1 MKNPIR
7 NTNKVIVESFSFDQ
21 FESDSIKNADSFDF
35 EEFTASDRSGKKVPS
50 KVIKSDSDAERSTN
64 FHMASLVKKHRG
76 ILSLRKEEDND
87 KINQKVDA
95 RLKKI
100 SKDAYDRGIEQGK
113 EESYEEAFEKSYEVF
128 EQEVESFKKYVEDFK
143 AKSEE
148 IYTKNRQN
156 AYDIIKNLTKWIVL
170 KEVKD
175 DDKYIERLLEKLI
188 YEINTK
194 NNLIIRVNNKDF
206 PHMEEA
212 IKEVEKRIGQLK
224 NCRVEMDL
232 DMQEKGIILETENVI
247 LDGSYESQME
257 SIDSLFKSV
266 DLYDE

>member
-7 NTNKVIVESFSFDQ
+7 NTKKVVVESFSFEK
-21 FESDSIKNADSFDF
+21 FRSDDLKNADHFDF
-35 EEFTASDRSGKKVPS
+35 KEFDVDDKSGKKAPL
-50 KVIKSDSDAERSTN
+50 KIIKADSDAEKSTS

-76 ILSLRKEEDND
+76 ILNLRKEEDND

-100 SKDAYDRGIEQGK
+100 SQEAYDLGIEQGK
-113 EESYEEAFEKSYEVF
+113 EESYAEAFQKSYQVF
-128 EQEVESFKKYVEDFK
+128 EEEVEKFKNYVEEFK
-143 AKSEE
+143 LKSEE
-148 IYTKNRQN
+148 IYTQNRQN

-170 KEVKD
+170 KEIKD

-194 NNLIIRVNNKDF
+194 NNLIIRVNNQDF
-206 PHMEEA
+206 PHMEKA
-212 IKEVEKRIGQLK
+212 IEEVEKRIGQLK

-266 DLYDE
+266 DLYD